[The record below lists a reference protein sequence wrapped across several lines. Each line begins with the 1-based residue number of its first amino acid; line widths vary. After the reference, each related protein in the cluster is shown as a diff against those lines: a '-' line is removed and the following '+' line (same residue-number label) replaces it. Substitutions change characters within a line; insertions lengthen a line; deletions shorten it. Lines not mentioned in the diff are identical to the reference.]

1 MASPSTLPLAAEELK
16 AEGNKYFGSGDF
28 VNAADAYKRAIG
40 VCPESAVLW
49 SNLAAAHVNLKQWG
63 EALQAAGECL
73 KLDPGFIKAYGR
85 KAAAQLGL
93 IRPGDAE
100 CTLRAGLAV
109 DPHNGFLQ
117 EELERLRK
125 EDDGDQRPVRGMNGS
140 DRPLRD
146 MQGRTGL
153 SMEGSPPWPS
163 PAFKHGYSGDFEA
176 FSRAFQ
182 PADLQ
187 LRALEARLPLV
198 AVVISGAQRQRGA
211 DGQIP
216 DRTAS
221 DAERGTQHRRCLQL
235 LLDAGCR
242 VDGKDAA
249 GWTALHHATAHHTVL
264 DLAQML
270 LDAGADPN
278 LQDRYGTYPLVSA
291 VMNAQVQSV
300 KLLLAAGARADLKDN
315 DGCTALQVC
324 RFHPEIQALIHG
336 AHFSNVRPGGGKKKA
351 CANCGKSGAKKAC
364 TGCSGGVHYCNRACQ
379 QEHWKAH
386 KHECGSLKAQAAAAT
401 YTSAPPFPFPPGA
414 VPGDAGAEAGAAAAG
429 AGAGAAADVDI
440 GDLPRELRIPLFEP
454 EADTVLINNQAYL
467 ASMLSN
473 LMMTDVS
480 KAPISPEEATRRA
493 TLTATKHQRRQALT
507 TAAAAMTREH
517 AAKVKVQV
525 HKPMN
530 AQEVAAS
537 LASGSKPEALLVYN
551 ADRSLVCYLDGETP
565 AGGQLM
571 QLIRARGILG
581 PGGGKKAYFACY
593 FDDKCARNAE
603 GVPTEMVVATSMLP
617 MQPF

>member
-1 MASPSTLPLAAEELK
+1 MASAVTLPSAAEALK
-16 AEGNKYFGSGDF
+16 TEGNKYFGSEDYLS
-28 VNAADAYKRAIG
+28 AAACYKRAIDAA
-40 VCPESAVLW
+40 PDSAVLW
-49 SNLAAAHVNLKQWG
+49 SNLSAAYNNLKQW
-63 EALQAAGECL
+63 EAALEAADKCLQ
-73 KLDPGFIKAYGR
+73 LDATFLKAYGR
-85 KAAAQLGL
+85 KAMAQLGL

-100 CTLRAGLAV
+100 RTLQAGLVV
-109 DPHNGFLQ
+109 DAHNDFLQ
-117 EELERLRK
+117 EELQRLRK

-163 PAFKHGYSGDFEA
+163 PAFKHGYSGNFKA
-176 FSRAFQ
+176 FSASFT

-216 DRTAS
+216 DRTGS
-221 DAERGTQHRRCLQL
+221 DEERGTQHSQCLRL
-235 LLDAGCR
+235 LLDCGCR

-291 VMNAQVQSV
+291 VMNAEVGSV
-300 KLLLAAGARADLKDN
+300 KLLLAAGARADLADN

-324 RFHPEIQALIHG
+324 RFHPEIQALIHA
-336 AHFSNVRPGGGKKKA
+336 AHFSNVRPGAGKKRA
-351 CANCGKSGAKKAC
+351 CANCGKAGAKKAC
-364 TGCSGGVHYCNRACQ
+364 TGCSGSVHYCNRACQ

-386 KHECGSLKAQAAAAT
+386 KHECGALKAQAAAAT
-401 YTSAPPFPFPPGA
+401 YTAVPPFPFPPGA
-414 VPGDAGAEAGAAAAG
+414 ASDAAAAAG
-429 AGAGAAADVDI
+429 AGADGDAAGP
-440 GDLPRELRIPLFEP
+440 GDLPRELRVPLFEP
-454 EADTVLINNQAYL
+454 EMDTVLINNQAYL
-467 ASMLSN
+467 TTMLSN
-473 LMMTDVS
+473 LMRTDVS
-480 KAPISPEEATRRA
+480 KAPVTPEEATRRA
-493 TLTATKHQRRQALT
+493 TLTATKDQRRQALAV
-507 TAAAAMTREH
+507 AAAAMSREH

-525 HKPMN
+525 HKPMD
-530 AQEVAAS
+530 AREAAVNR
-537 LASGSKPEALLVYN
+537 ASGSKPEAMLVYN

-571 QLIRARGILG
+571 RLIRSKGILG

-593 FDDKCARNAE
+593 FDDKCARNAD
-603 GVPTEMVVATSMLP
+603 GVPTEMVVATAMLP